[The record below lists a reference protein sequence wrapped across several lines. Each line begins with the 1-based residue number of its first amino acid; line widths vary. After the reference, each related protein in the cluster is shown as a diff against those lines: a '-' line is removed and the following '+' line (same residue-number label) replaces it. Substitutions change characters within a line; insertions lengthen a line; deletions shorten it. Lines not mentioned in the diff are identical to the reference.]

1 MKLLILS
8 DSHGEQEFM
17 QLAVRRERPDA
28 VIHLGDHCADADR
41 LAEEFCGLPVLS
53 VRGNCDLWGP
63 PRAETLLRTFE
74 GVRIFGTHGHRY
86 GVKQGLLRFSLA
98 AQEQQAQVAL
108 FGHTRPLAAESRR
121 LRRPRSELRHRDGGR
136 RQSGLLRERSVTG
149 GNLMI
154 LAIDIGNTNVVL
166 GGIEGNDI
174 LFEARMATDSIKTS
188 DQYCA
193 ELKNILALFDVVPSM
208 IDGTIVAS
216 VVPPVLNSFRTAIRK
231 LTGKNCLVVG
241 PGIRTGLNIRMDNPA
256 EIGSDLIVASVA
268 AIHDYGAPLLIVDM
282 GTATTITA
290 IDKDGVYS
298 GGCICPGLKIS
309 LEALT
314 GRTAQLPGISL
325 DEPQRAIGKNTRDA
339 MRSGIMFG
347 AAAMLDGLLDRME
360 QELGT
365 PATVVATGGISKFVV
380 PLCRRKLI
388 YDRTLMLKGLNLLYQ
403 RNVRA

>member
-1 MKLLILS
+1 
-8 DSHGEQEFM
+8 
-17 QLAVRRERPDA
+17 
-28 VIHLGDHCADADR
+28 
-41 LAEEFCGLPVLS
+41 
-53 VRGNCDLWGP
+53 
-63 PRAETLLRTFE
+63 
-74 GVRIFGTHGHRY
+74 
-86 GVKQGLLRFSLA
+86 
-98 AQEQQAQVAL
+98 
-108 FGHTRPLAAESRR
+108 
-121 LRRPRSELRHRDGGR
+121 
-136 RQSGLLRERSVTG
+136 
-149 GNLMI
+149 MI
-154 LAIDIGNTNVVL
+154 LAIDIGNTNIVIGCCADGQVIFRERVSTNPTATVL
-166 GGIEGNDI
+166 EYAAMLKMAFDMNRADI
-174 LFEARMATDSIKTS
+174 TAVDGA
-188 DQYCA
+188 
-193 ELKNILALFDVVPSM
+193 ILS
-208 IDGTIVAS
+208 S
-216 VVPPVLNSFRTAIRK
+216 VVPAVT
-231 LTGKNCLVVG
+231 LTMRDAVHKYLHLTPLVVG

-314 GRTAQLPGISL
+314 GRTAQLPRISL
-325 DEPQRAIGKNTRDA
+325 DKPQRAIGKNTRDA

>member
-1 MKLLILS
+1 
-8 DSHGEQEFM
+8 
-17 QLAVRRERPDA
+17 
-28 VIHLGDHCADADR
+28 
-41 LAEEFCGLPVLS
+41 
-53 VRGNCDLWGP
+53 
-63 PRAETLLRTFE
+63 
-74 GVRIFGTHGHRY
+74 
-86 GVKQGLLRFSLA
+86 
-98 AQEQQAQVAL
+98 
-108 FGHTRPLAAESRR
+108 
-121 LRRPRSELRHRDGGR
+121 
-136 RQSGLLRERSVTG
+136 
-149 GNLMI
+149 MI

-298 GGCICPGLKIS
+298 GGCI
-309 LEALT
+309 
-314 GRTAQLPGISL
+314 
-325 DEPQRAIGKNTRDA
+325 EPQRAIGKNTRDA